1 MTETFLNFPFFESLR
16 TLQKRKRLT
25 DPIGGSDSENLNAK
39 DDKIG
44 KQNDI

>member
-1 MTETFLNFPFFESLR
+1 MKAT
-16 TLQKRKRLT
+16 LT
-25 DPIGGSDSENLNAK
+25 DPIGGLDSENLNAK